1 MIAEQLRNHSFAVIF
16 RRVQLVIRDSFPP
29 EILKQIPPSKLGNGR
44 DKESPKARSK
54 MARCRQQRNKE
65 ASESMK
71 NEISKIFCFKI
82 EKKKT
87 EKEPSENVGQ
97 SRQESRW
104 LWKESRGSH
113 NVVPFPAEWKKP
125 PRIPKRSSKDPERV
139 SGSLNPTK
147 PNQSQN

>member
-104 LWKESRGSH
+104 L
-113 NVVPFPAEWKKP
+113 
-125 PRIPKRSSKDPERV
+125 
-139 SGSLNPTK
+139 
-147 PNQSQN
+147 

>member
-29 EILKQIPPSKLGNGR
+29 EILKQIPPQQTRQRQRQRIAESSVENGEMPSTE
-44 DKESPKARSK
+44 KQRSVRIHEK
-54 MARCRQQRNKE
+54 WNF
-65 ASESMK
+65 K
-71 NEISKIFCFKI
+71 NILFQNW
-82 EKKKT
+82 KKKT